1 MKTANTI
8 ENNYRAFL
16 SLIVA
21 EGFLRIS
28 QIRVWTFD
36 TKMNLI

>member
-8 ENNYRAFL
+8 ENNYHAFL

-21 EGFLRIS
+21 EGFLAS
-28 QIRVWTFD
+28 EFF
-36 TKMNLI
+36 K